1 MRRLALTI
9 AALALLGLL
18 LVAGT
23 ASSEGEGDGSYKVR
37 AIFDNGGFIVPGE
50 DVRVAGA
57 NVGSVESI
65 DVTMPGE
72 TASLEDGERAIPGKA
87 VVVLDIVDEAFQDFR
102 QDASCLI
109 RPQSLIGE
117 KFVDCTPT
125 DPRAPG
131 SEPPPPL
138 EQIEDGEPGEGQY
151 LLPLENNGKSVD
163 LDLVNNIMRR
173 PYAER
178 FRLII
183 NDLGAGLAARG
194 EELQQIVERANP
206 GLKETDEVL
215 AILAAQN
222 RQLAQLTSDSDVILA
237 PLARER
243 SSLTGFIRSSG
254 DTAAATAERG
264 AELEENLAKLPPTL
278 REIRLTMGEV
288 GNFSD
293 AAFPVFR
300 VLGDNAPAI
309 TAATRQL
316 GPFADA
322 SAFALKDLGDV
333 AEEAGPK
340 LAAAD
345 PVVRQIRGLARR
357 AARPNTNLNRLT
369 SSLRKTGGFEDL
381 MAFFYNTAGA
391 FNGFD
396 RYGHY
401 QRTNILVSSCIQY
414 GTFPSSG
421 CVADFTGPGAILG
434 RNPNSRAAMLEAFPP
449 PEPDN
454 GGTTAPPEGEPVP
467 GVGGALDA
475 EAAGTAGEAPQAGDR
490 RTDVGAGTD
499 VLDYL
504 LGP

>member
-1 MRRLALTI
+1 MRRITLTI
-9 AALALLGLL
+9 VAAALLTGLVL
-18 LVAGT
+18 TAT
-23 ASSEGEGDGSYKVR
+23 ASSEGDGDGSYKVR

-65 DVTMPGE
+65 DVSMPGE
-72 TASLEDGERAIPGKA
+72 VVSLEGAPHAIPGKA
-87 VVVLDIVDEAFQDFR
+87 VVVLDITDGGFQDFR
-102 QDASCLI
+102 EDASCLI

-125 DPRAPG
+125 DERAPG
-131 SEPPPPL
+131 SEPPPTL

-163 LDLVNNIMRR
+163 LDLINNIMRR

-178 FRLII
+178 FRLIL

-194 EELQQIVERANP
+194 DELRRIVERANP
-206 GLKETDEVL
+206 ALKETDEVL

-222 RQLAQLTSDSDVILA
+222 RELAKLAGDSDVILA
-237 PLARER
+237 PLARDRE
-243 SSLTGFIRSSG
+243 SLSGFIRSSG
-254 DTAAATAERG
+254 ETAAATAERG

-278 REIRLTMGEV
+278 REIRLTLGEL

-300 VLGDNAPAI
+300 VLGDNAASI
-309 TAATRQL
+309 TAATRGL

-322 SAFALKDLGDV
+322 SAFALKDLGDA
-333 AEEAGPK
+333 AEQAGPK

-345 PVVRQIRGLARR
+345 PVVRQIRGLAKR

-369 SSLRKTGGFEDL
+369 SSLRKTGGLKDL

-396 RYGHY
+396 RFGHY

-434 RNPNSRAAMLEAFPP
+434 RNPWSRAAMRDALRGLA
-449 PEPDN
+449 PDS
-454 GGTTAPPEGEPVP
+454 GGTRAPLDGESVP
-467 GVGGALDA
+467 GVGDAL
-475 EAAGTAGEAPQAGDR
+475 QAGAAKENTSPDKGTR
-490 RTDVGAGTD
+490 RTGLGAGVD